1 MVSKKLVKALNEHIN
16 LEMYSGYLYLAMSI
30 KTHEENYKGYSSW
43 LFKQYQEE
51 FEHSHDFIHF
61 MQQRD
66 MSVELKPVQ
75 VEPIKETDP
84 LKIAKLVLEHERNV
98 TKSIYKLHD
107 LAKQENDYAT
117 EIFMHKYINEQ
128 IQEEDTAQDIIDKFT
143 FAGESTSAKYS
154 IDKELGGRI
163 AIRLFLFF
171 NNHSFYM
178 FAMINSLGNLKIIS
192 LFGWTGYVLANT
204 HNISSSNACSS
215 FVFNADK

>member
-1 MVSKKLVKALNEHIN
+1 
-16 LEMYSGYLYLAMSI
+16 
-30 KTHEENYKGYSSW
+30 
-43 LFKQYQEE
+43 
-51 FEHSHDFIHF
+51 

-163 AIRLFLFF
+163 
-171 NNHSFYM
+171 N
-178 FAMINSLGNLKIIS
+178 
-192 LFGWTGYVLANT
+192 
-204 HNISSSNACSS
+204 
-215 FVFNADK
+215 

>member
-1 MVSKKLVKALNEHIN
+1 MISKKLVKALNEHIN

-66 MSVELKPVQ
+66 MAVELKPVQ
-75 VEPIKETDP
+75 VEPIKEIDP
-84 LKIAKLVLEHERNV
+84 LNIAKLVLEHERNV

-154 IDKELGGRI
+154 IEKELGGRI
-163 AIRLFLFF
+163 
-171 NNHSFYM
+171 N
-178 FAMINSLGNLKIIS
+178 
-192 LFGWTGYVLANT
+192 
-204 HNISSSNACSS
+204 
-215 FVFNADK
+215 

>member
-66 MSVELKPVQ
+66 MAVELKSVQ

-163 AIRLFLFF
+163 
-171 NNHSFYM
+171 N
-178 FAMINSLGNLKIIS
+178 
-192 LFGWTGYVLANT
+192 
-204 HNISSSNACSS
+204 
-215 FVFNADK
+215 

>member
-1 MVSKKLVKALNEHIN
+1 MASIMVSKKLVKALNEHIN

-75 VEPIKETDP
+75 VEPI
-84 LKIAKLVLEHERNV
+84 NV

-163 AIRLFLFF
+163 
-171 NNHSFYM
+171 N
-178 FAMINSLGNLKIIS
+178 
-192 LFGWTGYVLANT
+192 
-204 HNISSSNACSS
+204 
-215 FVFNADK
+215 

>member
-1 MVSKKLVKALNEHIN
+1 MLMTMVSKKLVKALNEHVN
-16 LEMYSGYLYLAMSI
+16 LEMYSGYLYLTMSI

-51 FEHSHDFIHF
+51 LEHSHDFIHF

-66 MSVELKPVQ
+66 MVVELKSVQ

-143 FAGESTSAKYS
+143 FAGDSTSAKYS
-154 IDKELGGRI
+154 IDKELGER
-163 AIRLFLFF
+163 
-171 NNHSFYM
+171 
-178 FAMINSLGNLKIIS
+178 
-192 LFGWTGYVLANT
+192 V
-204 HNISSSNACSS
+204 
-215 FVFNADK
+215 

>member
-117 EIFMHKYINEQ
+117 RNFICINALMNKFKKKTQHKISLINLHLRRKHFSKILSLIKSWVDELL
-128 IQEEDTAQDIIDKFT
+128 IQETGVINQNPPV
-143 FAGESTSAKYS
+143 S
-154 IDKELGGRI
+154 
-163 AIRLFLFF
+163 FF

-192 LFGWTGYVLANT
+192 LFG
-204 HNISSSNACSS
+204 
-215 FVFNADK
+215 

>member
-75 VEPIKETDP
+75 VEPIKETDQ
-84 LKIAKLVLEHERNV
+84 
-98 TKSIYKLHD
+98 YQGD
-107 LAKQENDYAT
+107 AT
-117 EIFMHKYINEQ
+117 LRQAVQNI
-128 IQEEDTAQDIIDKFT
+128 
-143 FAGESTSAKYS
+143 
-154 IDKELGGRI
+154 
-163 AIRLFLFF
+163 
-171 NNHSFYM
+171 
-178 FAMINSLGNLKIIS
+178 
-192 LFGWTGYVLANT
+192 VLAPART
-204 HNISSSNACSS
+204 QGGCQSAEGEYKQDSIILYFHPVALLLRLLITGVAHNAHGTNSP
-215 FVFNADK
+215 

>member
-1 MVSKKLVKALNEHIN
+1 MASIMVSKKLVKALNEHIN

-107 LAKQENDYAT
+107 LAKQDNDYAT

-163 AIRLFLFF
+163 
-171 NNHSFYM
+171 N
-178 FAMINSLGNLKIIS
+178 
-192 LFGWTGYVLANT
+192 
-204 HNISSSNACSS
+204 
-215 FVFNADK
+215 